1 MLNIKKFID
10 KVSASEKYRG
20 GHTLVLSIDEA
31 RLLRDEISKLV
42 ADNYDLLSS
51 KQKVQE
57 VIQVEVNG
65 GKW

>member
-20 GHTLVLSIDEA
+20 GHTLVLSVDEA
-31 RLLRDEISKLV
+31 RMLRDEISKLI
-42 ADNYDLLSS
+42 ADNYVLLSE
-51 KQKVQE
+51 KQKTPE
-57 VIQVEVNG
+57 VVQVEING